1 MQRDPLVSH
10 FEAPMNW
17 HMVHFSEIE
26 SFRASLQ
33 FLAFSDAYV
42 DSAERLCA
50 VLAGSPAEST
60 YPRGAVVLSLAFH
73 GLELFLK
80 AAILEKSP
88 NEQFKGRAGHDLDR
102 LHKRYVS
109 LYRGKKYAFDI
120 PFRAEETHIVN
131 FDPRI
136 VEELKVLILKHKCAN
151 PIDQLHRYP
160 RCPKGKPWEGIYA
173 FEANSFA
180 ADLTKA
186 QQDIAR
192 LKELI
197 FHG

>member
-10 FEAPMNW
+10 SEAPMNW

-26 SFRASLQ
+26 SLRASEQ
-33 FLAFSDAYV
+33 FLAFSEAYL
-42 DSAERLCA
+42 DSAARLCA
-50 VLAGSPAEST
+50 LLAASPAEST

-73 GLELFLK
+73 GIELFMK

-88 NEQFKGRAGHDLDR
+88 SEQFNGHAGHDLDH
-102 LHKRYVS
+102 LDKMYVN
-109 LYRGKKYAFDI
+109 LYRGKKYAFDS

-131 FDPRI
+131 LNPRI
-136 VEELKVLILKHKCAN
+136 VEERKDLILKHKRAT
-151 PIDQLHRYP
+151 PMDQLHRYP
-160 RCPKGKPWEGIYA
+160 RGSKGKPLEGIYA